1 MTIRPL
7 FGYICIGNRECGSS
21 PESLDFL
28 ALLDDLFPEERGRP
42 ILCHE
47 FRSWLNEK
55 TGIKVE
61 NGPVLD
67 CVRQWLPRLREM
79 AAEKEQAA

>member
-7 FGYICIGNRECGSS
+7 FGFIES
-21 PESLDFL
+21 PEWLELCRLTDRLWPGQF
-28 ALLDDLFPEERGRP
+28 GR
-42 ILCHE
+42 LRCAE
-47 FRSWLNEK
+47 GRAWLNEK

-61 NGPVLD
+61 NGPVLG

-79 AAEKEQAA
+79 AAEKERAA